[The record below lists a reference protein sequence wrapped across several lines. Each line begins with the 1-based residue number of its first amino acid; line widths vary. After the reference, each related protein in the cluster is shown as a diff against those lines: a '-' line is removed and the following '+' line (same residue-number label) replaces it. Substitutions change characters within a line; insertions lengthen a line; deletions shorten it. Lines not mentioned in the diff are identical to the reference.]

1 MLLEVV
7 PLRLLVL
14 LCPLVSPHVPR
25 GEVEQLV
32 ETGGVHGASG
42 EEHLGVLGDERSLRR
57 VAVPDLHLHV
67 GQAGHHELRGL
78 LQARV
83 LAVAVDVSVVVQL
96 AAIYQ
101 VWSLYQLYSVDFLQK
116 SAFST
121 NEQLRFASVVFG
133 GVLGRHT

>member
-14 LCPLVSPHVPR
+14 LRPLVSPHVPS
-25 GEVEQLV
+25 GEIEQLV
-32 ETGGVHGASG
+32 GTGGVHGASG

-57 VAVPDLHLHV
+57 VAVPHLHLHV
-67 GQAGHHELRGL
+67 GQTGHHELSGL

-83 LAVAVDVSVVVQL
+83 LAVAVDVGVVVQL

-101 VWSLYQLYSVDFLQK
+101 VWSLSQLYSVDFLQQK
-116 SAFST
+116 
-121 NEQLRFASVVFG
+121 
-133 GVLGRHT
+133 VLFQQTHN